1 MNTNRNTLEGKVAV
15 ITGGARRIGA
25 SIARTL
31 HHEGMK
37 LVIHYHES
45 ADAARELQAE
55 LHHHRSDSVLLVGT
69 DLLDP
74 AKLEK
79 LVSQATTEF
88 GQLDVLVNNAS
99 SFYPT
104 PIGQTTDKQWE
115 ELIGV
120 NLKAP
125 YFLSQA
131 AAGALTESNGC
142 IINLVDIY
150 AERPLKNYPVYNVA
164 KAGLIGLTRT
174 LARELGPEV
183 RVNAVSPGAIL
194 WPEGDVDEIAQQRLI
209 SRTPLKR
216 TGNPTDIAQ
225 TVLFLVR
232 DAEFLTGQIVNV
244 DGGRS
249 IVP

>member
-1 MNTNRNTLEGKVAV
+1 MNANRNSLEGKVAV

-45 ADAARELQAE
+45 ADAARKLQAE

-69 DLLDP
+69 DLLDQ

-104 PIGQTTDKQWE
+104 PIGQTTDKQWG

-216 TGNPTDIAQ
+216 SGNPTDIAQ

>member
-1 MNTNRNTLEGKVAV
+1 MNANRNTLEDKVAV

-25 SIARTL
+25 TIARTL
-31 HHEGMK
+31 HYEGMK
-37 LVIHYHES
+37 LVIHYRES
-45 ADAARELQAE
+45 AEAARALQAE
-55 LHHHRSDSVLLVGT
+55 LHHHRPDSVLLVGT

-150 AERPLKNYPVYNVA
+150 AERPLKNHPVYNVA

-216 TGNPTDIAQ
+216 TGKPTDIAQ

-232 DAEFLTGQIVNV
+232 DAEFLTGQILNV

>member
-1 MNTNRNTLEGKVAV
+1 MNTNRNTPEGKVAV

-37 LVIHYHES
+37 LVIHYHDS
-45 ADAARELQAE
+45 AEAARELQAE
-55 LHHHRSDSVLLVGT
+55 LHHHQPDSVLLVGT

-150 AERPLKNYPVYNVA
+150 AERPLKNYPIYNVA

>member
-1 MNTNRNTLEGKVAV
+1 MNANRKSLEDKVAL
-15 ITGGARRIGA
+15 ITGGARRIGDC
-25 SIARTL
+25 IARTL

-37 LVIHYHES
+37 LVIHYHKS
-45 ADAARELQAE
+45 AEAARELQAE
-55 LHHHRSDSVLLVGT
+55 LHHHRPDSVLLVGT

-79 LVSQATTEF
+79 LVSQATAEF

-104 PIGQTTDKQWE
+104 PVGQTTDEQWDD
-115 ELIGV
+115 LIGV

-131 AAGALTESNGC
+131 AAGPLTVSGGC

-150 AERPLKNYPVYNVA
+150 AERPLKNHPVYNVT
-164 KAGLIGLTRT
+164 KAGLIGLTRA

-183 RVNAVSPGAIL
+183 RVNAVAPGAIL
-194 WPEGDVDEIAQQRLI
+194 WPDGDVDEIAQQRLI

>member
-1 MNTNRNTLEGKVAV
+1 MTANRKSLEDKVAL

-25 SIARTL
+25 CIAHTL
-31 HHEGMK
+31 HREGMK
-37 LVIHYHES
+37 LVIHYHGS
-45 ADAARELQAE
+45 AEAARELQAE
-55 LHHHRSDSVLLVGT
+55 LHHHRPDSVLLVGT
-69 DLLDP
+69 DLLDL

-104 PIGQTTDKQWE
+104 PVGQTTDEQWQD
-115 ELIGV
+115 LIGV

-131 AAGALTESNGC
+131 AAGPLTVSGGC

-150 AERPLKNYPVYNVA
+150 AERPLKNHPVYNVT
-164 KAGLIGLTRT
+164 KAGLIGLTRA

-183 RVNAVSPGAIL
+183 RVNAVAPGAIL
-194 WPEGDVDEIAQQRLI
+194 WPDGDVDEIAQQRLI
-209 SRTPLKR
+209 SRTTP
-216 TGNPTDIAQ
+216 
-225 TVLFLVR
+225 
-232 DAEFLTGQIVNV
+232 
-244 DGGRS
+244 
-249 IVP
+249 

>member
-1 MNTNRNTLEGKVAV
+1 M
-15 ITGGARRIGA
+15 
-25 SIARTL
+25 
-31 HHEGMK
+31 
-37 LVIHYHES
+37 IHYHES
-45 ADAARELQAE
+45 AEAARALQAE
-55 LHHHRSDSVLLVGT
+55 LHHHRPDSVLLVGT
-69 DLLDP
+69 DLLDQ

-142 IINLVDIY
+142 IINLVDI
-150 AERPLKNYPVYNVA
+150 
-164 KAGLIGLTRT
+164 
-174 LARELGPEV
+174 
-183 RVNAVSPGAIL
+183 
-194 WPEGDVDEIAQQRLI
+194 
-209 SRTPLKR
+209 
-216 TGNPTDIAQ
+216 
-225 TVLFLVR
+225 
-232 DAEFLTGQIVNV
+232 
-244 DGGRS
+244 
-249 IVP
+249 

>member
-1 MNTNRNTLEGKVAV
+1 MNANRNTLEGKVAV

-150 AERPLKNYPVYNVA
+150 AERPLKNHPVYNVA

-216 TGNPTDIAQ
+216 TGNPADIAQ

>member
-1 MNTNRNTLEGKVAV
+1 MNANRNTLEGKVAV

-31 HHEGMK
+31 HPEGMK
-37 LVIHYHES
+37 LVIPYLASHY
-45 ADAARELQAE
+45 AARELQAE
-55 LHHHRSDSVLLVGT
+55 LHHHRPDSVLLVGT

-150 AERPLKNYPVYNVA
+150 AERPLKNHPVYNVA
-164 KAGLIGLTRT
+164 KTGLIGLTRA

-194 WPEGDVDEIAQQRLI
+194 WPEGDVDETAQQRLI

>member
-1 MNTNRNTLEGKVAV
+1 MNANRNTLEGKVAV

-150 AERPLKNYPVYNVA
+150 AERPLKNHPVYNVA

>member
-1 MNTNRNTLEGKVAV
+1 MNANRNTLEGKVAV

-150 AERPLKNYPVYNVA
+150 AERPLKNHPVYNVA

-232 DAEFLTGQIVNV
+232 DADFLTGQIVNV

>member
-1 MNTNRNTLEGKVAV
+1 MTANRKSLEDKVAL

-25 SIARTL
+25 CIAHTL
-31 HHEGMK
+31 HREGMK
-37 LVIHYHES
+37 LVIHYHGS
-45 ADAARELQAE
+45 AEAARELQAE
-55 LHHHRSDSVLLVGT
+55 LHHHRPDSVLLVGT
-69 DLLDP
+69 DLLDL

-104 PIGQTTDKQWE
+104 PVGQTTDEQWQD
-115 ELIGV
+115 LIGV

-131 AAGALTESNGC
+131 AAGPLTVSGGC

-150 AERPLKNYPVYNVA
+150 AERPLKNHPVYNVT
-164 KAGLIGLTRT
+164 KAGLIGLTRA

-183 RVNAVSPGAIL
+183 RVNAVAPGAIL
-194 WPEGDVDEIAQQRLI
+194 WPDGDVDEIAQQRLI

-225 TVLFLVR
+225 TVLFLIR

>member
-1 MNTNRNTLEGKVAV
+1 MNANRNTLEGKVAV

-104 PIGQTTDKQWE
+104 PIGQTTDKQWG

-194 WPEGDVDEIAQQRLI
+194 WPEGDIDEIAQQRLI

-232 DAEFLTGQIVNV
+232 DADFLTGQIVNV